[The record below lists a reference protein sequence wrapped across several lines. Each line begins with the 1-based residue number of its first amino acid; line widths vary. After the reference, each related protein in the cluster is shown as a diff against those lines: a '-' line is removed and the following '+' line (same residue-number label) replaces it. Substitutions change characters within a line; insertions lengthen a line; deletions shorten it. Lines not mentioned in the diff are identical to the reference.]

1 LFYLLRIVIILVSI
15 CISNLTNQPGYPLIP
30 LNMPNTAPTPA
41 RLPNEVAQRGL
52 PTDIV
57 PADRLF
63 QGSQEI
69 LIGHNGDTYRLRIT
83 KNGKLILTK

>member
-1 LFYLLRIVIILVSI
+1 M
-15 CISNLTNQPGYPLIP
+15 SNSAHAQPPLSHE
-30 LNMPNTAPTPA
+30 N
-41 RLPNEVAQRGL
+41 VQRGQ
-52 PTDIV
+52 TKAFV

-69 LIGHNGDTYRLRIT
+69 LIGHNGETYRLRIT

>member
-1 LFYLLRIVIILVSI
+1 M
-15 CISNLTNQPGYPLIP
+15 SNSAHAQSP
-30 LNMPNTAPTPA
+30 MS
-41 RLPNEVAQRGL
+41 NEDAQRGQTTEL
-52 PTDIV
+52 V

-69 LIGHNGDTYRLRIT
+69 LIGHNGETYRLRIT

>member
-1 LFYLLRIVIILVSI
+1 M
-15 CISNLTNQPGYPLIP
+15 SNSAHAQSP
-30 LNMPNTAPTPA
+30 MPN
-41 RLPNEVAQRGL
+41 EDAQRGQ
-52 PTDIV
+52 TTEFV

-69 LIGHNGDTYRLRIT
+69 LIGHNGETYRLRIT